1 MLTMMLDFLP
11 NIIVSLRSLN
21 HPSGILERRED
32 YLSFLFYL
40 DPRLV
45 RLQGIFDVCSI
56 ETINS
61 NRGNII
67 NYLVESPYMLSYS
80 EAIMIY
86 ESYLVGAYTSKGI
99 GATKIEGKT
108 AIVFEDYTKKES
120 LVEYVNKNWE
130 YLRLDRPGKMPKTS
144 CKIMSKILIDF
155 LAYDGFDVKTVTKII
170 NDIFSE
176 ETGLDEFIKT
186 SFTESDVRSEKTYL
200 NKYLVNDSFS
210 EIIPYLNETIY
221 SSPEKICEAYNNRIF
236 SLNYNERTKK
246 FYLTQK

>member
-1 MLTMMLDFLP
+1 M
-11 NIIVSLRSLN
+11 
-21 HPSGILERRED
+21 
-32 YLSFLFYL
+32 
-40 DPRLV
+40 
-45 RLQGIFDVCSI
+45 
-56 ETINS
+56 
-61 NRGNII
+61 
-67 NYLVESPYMLSYS
+67 
-80 EAIMIY
+80 
-86 ESYLVGAYTSKGI
+86 
-99 GATKIEGKT
+99 
-108 AIVFEDYTKKES
+108 
-120 LVEYVNKNWE
+120 
-130 YLRLDRPGKMPKTS
+130 
-144 CKIMSKILIDF
+144 
-155 LAYDGFDVKTVTKII
+155 KTVTKII